1 MLDHTEGTIL
11 FYLSE
16 GRKHDAGMLRESGL
30 VPMLQHNAISPTGQ
44 PLCVY
49 GDPAY
54 PLRVHLQAPFRQG
67 VRFTPQMAAYNKSMS
82 EVRVS
87 VECLFWYIANYFKF
101 VDFKKKIK
109 NRAQW
114 CWEIVRG
121 VWSFKKYTYL
131 SLWQSNLPVFW
142 TGATSHSGLLCMK
155 RTIKPWQS
163 NFCAVTSF
171 PTGQCKRVIKPSS
184 YSL

>member
-30 VPMLQHNAISPTGQ
+30 LPLLQHNAIFLTGQ

-87 VECLFWYIANYFKF
+87 VEWLFGDIANYFK
-101 VDFKKKIK
+101 VLNFKKRQIK
-109 NRAQW
+109 NRGQW
-114 CWEIVRG
+114 CWEIIRCLYGNQTSQV
-121 VWSFKKYTYL
+121 FFFL
-131 SLWQSNLPVFW
+131 SYCSIPTL
-142 TGATSHSGLLCMK
+142 
-155 RTIKPWQS
+155 
-163 NFCAVTSF
+163 F
-171 PTGQCKRVIKPSS
+171 PIFLFLSDIFQ
-184 YSL
+184 

>member
-30 VPMLQHNAISPTGQ
+30 LPMLQHNAISPTGQ

-87 VECLFWYIANYFKF
+87 VEWLFGDMANYFK
-101 VDFKKKIK
+101 VLSFKKRQIK
-109 NRAQW
+109 NR
-114 CWEIVRG
+114 
-121 VWSFKKYTYL
+121 
-131 SLWQSNLPVFW
+131 
-142 TGATSHSGLLCMK
+142 
-155 RTIKPWQS
+155 
-163 NFCAVTSF
+163 
-171 PTGQCKRVIKPSS
+171 GQ
-184 YSL
+184 